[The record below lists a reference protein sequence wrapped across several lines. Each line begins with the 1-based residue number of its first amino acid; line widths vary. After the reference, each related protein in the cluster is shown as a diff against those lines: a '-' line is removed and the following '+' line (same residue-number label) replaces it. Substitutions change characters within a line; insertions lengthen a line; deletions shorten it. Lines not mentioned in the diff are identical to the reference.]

1 MRLTRKIE
9 KEVVLE
15 IILFSLGIASISLF
29 YENNLLLT
37 LLLALM
43 FFAGMKFWHKKQDFF
58 YFISGAVIGP
68 IAEVICIYFGVW
80 QYVNPSFLGIPVWL
94 PLIWGLGTIL
104 IKRIA
109 ETIQKLVV

>member
-1 MRLTRKIE
+1 MRFTRNIE

-15 IILFSLGIASISLF
+15 IILFTAGIASISLF

-37 LLLALM
+37 LLLAVML
-43 FFAGMKFWHKKQDFF
+43 FAGMKFWHKKRDFS

-68 IAEVICIYFGVW
+68 AAEIICVYFGVW
-80 QYVNPSFLGIPVWL
+80 QYSNPSFLGIPMWL

-109 ETIQKLVV
+109 ETIEKTVA